1 MKKYIFILFCLFSI
15 SKLYAQND
23 LYLIF
28 DPNESS
34 VTKNVSKYM
43 GNAPN
48 NPQVMECRPAKINTN
63 GYSFGYPY
71 FYGTEL
77 DLKMKPNTPI
87 QTMTRVQA
95 LALYPNAKNA
105 TQMDA
110 VMQVHVEYDYLHDL
124 PDPQNPDTSATV
136 SYLRSFTKIFVIEYL
151 PQNQVRI
158 VEVKITN
165 IFL

>member
-1 MKKYIFILFCLFSI
+1 MKKYIFILFSFLLI
-15 SKLYAQND
+15 NKLHAQN

-28 DPNESS
+28 DANEPS
-34 VTKNVSKYM
+34 VTKNVYKYVD
-43 GNAPN
+43 NAPS
-48 NPQVMECRPAKINTN
+48 NPRVTECRPFKIGTD
-63 GYSFGYPY
+63 GYCFGYPY
-71 FYGTEL
+71 FYGQR
-77 DLKMKPNTPI
+77 LKLEIRPNTLI
-87 QTMTRVQA
+87 QTMTRTQA

>member
-1 MKKYIFILFCLFSI
+1 MFSI

-28 DPNESS
+28 DASEPSII
-34 VTKNVSKYM
+34 KNVYKYV
-43 GNAPN
+43 GNQIN
-48 NPQVMECRPAKINTN
+48 NPQVVECKPFKIGEN
-63 GYSFGYPY
+63 GYCFGYPY
-71 FYGTEL
+71 FYGQDL
-77 DLKMKPNTPI
+77 KLKMKLNTSVR
-87 QTMTRVQA
+87 TMTRAQA